1 MTLPLDT
8 VDKNG
13 AIKSAIESALG
24 REAWSALKG
33 ASDVAVWKEYFGETL
48 NSYLVAARETV
59 TVVDDDWRQE
69 FEENIESAR
78 AGIQGAKTFD
88 EALDVFCAALIR
100 QSYLQLGMLPRR
112 AGAPSDDAQ
121 SGSGK
126 WQLDAYRTV
135 QYVQTREQRDNHCV
149 SQLTEGIGDDAR
161 REAQAA
167 KRHDEPNVEPMS
179 RVLESAQVSGLI
191 H

>member
-24 REAWSALKG
+24 GEAWSALKG

-48 NSYLVAARETV
+48 NSYLLAARETV
-59 TVVDDDWRQE
+59 TVVDDEWRQE

-112 AGAPSDDAQ
+112 AGAPSDSAQ
-121 SGSGK
+121 SGCGN

-135 QYVQTREQRDNHCV
+135 QYVQTREQRDNCCV
-149 SQLTEGIGDDAR
+149 SQLTEGVGDEARIEADAVKR
-161 REAQAA
+161 R
-167 KRHDEPNVEPMS
+167 DEPHAEPMT
-179 RVLESAQVSGLI
+179 RTFESAQVSGLL